1 MQRYIL
7 KRLAAAIFCIVMVSI
22 IVFVLSR
29 LSGDPA
35 SLLLPMDSTQ
45 EDLQRFRASMG
56 LDKPLYLQYL
66 YFFGNAVQGDF
77 GISLKFNDP
86 VLPLVMGRLGATA
99 QLVVVAMAFSLSMG
113 LTVGTLS
120 AIRRDSWFDK
130 FGKVFALLGQA
141 APTFWVG
148 IMLIL
153 LFALV
158 FRLLPAAGRGGP
170 LHLILPGFTL
180 GWYSTAA
187 ITRLT
192 RSSMLNVLDSDFIKM
207 TRSKGLPERLVIWK
221 HALKNASIPVINLAG
236 LQIAA
241 LLYGAVVTETVFAWP
256 GLGRLAVQSITNRDF
271 PVIQGIV
278 LIGACLY
285 VFMNLFVDI
294 LAAYIDPRIRY
305 EKA

>member
-7 KRLAAAIFCIVMVSI
+7 KRLGAAAFCIIMVSA
-22 IVFVLSR
+22 IVFFLSR
-29 LSGDPA
+29 MSGDPA
-35 SLLLPMDSTQ
+35 ELLLPLDATQ

-56 LDKPLYLQYL
+56 LDKPMYMQYL
-66 YFFGNAVQGDF
+66 YFLKNAVQGDF
-77 GISLKFNDP
+77 GVSLKFNDP
-86 VLPLVMGRLGATA
+86 VLPLVMTRLGATA
-99 QLVVVAMAFSLSMG
+99 QLVAVAMAFALTVG
-113 LTVGTLS
+113 LMVGTLS
-120 AIRRDSWFDK
+120 AIQRDSWFDR
-130 FGKVFALLGQA
+130 FGKIFALLGQA

-153 LFALV
+153 LFAVVLKV
-158 FRLLPAAGRGGP
+158 LPAAGRGG
-170 LHLILPGFTL
+170 LSHLIMPGFTL

-192 RSSMLNVLDSDFIKM
+192 RSSMLDVLDSEFIKM

-221 HALKNASIPVINLAG
+221 HALRNAAIPVVNLAG
-236 LQIAA
+236 LQVAA

-256 GLGRLAVQSITNRDF
+256 GMGQLAVRAIINRDF

-285 VFMNLFVDI
+285 VFMNLFVDVFT
-294 LAAYIDPRIRY
+294 AYLDPRIRY
-305 EKA
+305 EST

>member
-7 KRLAAAIFCIVMVSI
+7 KRIAAAVFCILMVSI

-29 LSGDPA
+29 MSGDPA
-35 SLLLPMDSTQ
+35 ELLLPMDATQ
-45 EDLQRFRASMG
+45 EDLTRFRASMG
-56 LDKPLYLQYL
+56 LDKPVYVQYL
-66 YFFGNAVQGDF
+66 FFFRNAVQGDF

-86 VLPLVMGRLGATA
+86 VLPLVLGRLGATF
-99 QLVVVAMAFSLSMG
+99 QLVAVAMTFSLTMG
-113 LTVGTLS
+113 LTIGTLS
-120 AIRRDSWFDK
+120 AVKRGSWIDK
-130 FGKVFALLGQA
+130 FGKVFALMGQA

-153 LFALV
+153 VFALF
-158 FRLLPAAGRGGP
+158 FRILPAAGKDGP
-170 LHLILPGFTL
+170 LNLILPGFTL

-192 RSSMLNVLDSDFIKM
+192 RSSILDVLDSDFIKM
-207 TRSKGLPERLVIWK
+207 TRSKGLSERVVIWK
-221 HALKNASIPVINLAG
+221 HALKNASLPVINLAG

-256 GLGRLAVQSITNRDF
+256 GMGRLAVQSITNRDF

-278 LIGACLY
+278 LIGSILY